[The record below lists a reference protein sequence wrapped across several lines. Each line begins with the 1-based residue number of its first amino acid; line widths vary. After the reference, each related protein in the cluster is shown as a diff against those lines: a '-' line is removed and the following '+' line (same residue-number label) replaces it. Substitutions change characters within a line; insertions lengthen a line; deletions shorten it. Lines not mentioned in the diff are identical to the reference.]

1 MMFLKRFYTCLL
13 LFVTV
18 NACAQNTDSVF
29 QNVLSFN
36 NSAIDS
42 GAKIKVHHIIL
53 EGNKKTKSYI
63 LLREI
68 QFKEGD
74 SLPFSQ
80 IKNQLK
86 LVRQQLYN
94 TTLFN
99 EVSVAPIMISI
110 SEMNVLVTVKERWYL
125 YPIPQFQLADR
136 NLNEWL
142 VKQHAD
148 LSRISY
154 GIKFVDHNLTGR
166 RDVLRISALNG
177 YTKNL
182 SFSYTQPFTNKD
194 LTNGFNF
201 GAGYAQS
208 KEIAYS
214 TSSNNKLQFLKT
226 NNYIRNNYFINAGYS
241 IRKAIKVRHL
251 FNIIYTKTSVS
262 DSVVSPLYNPDYFK
276 NSATSKSFADINYT
290 YQYTDVNNII
300 YPLKGVTALLILSK
314 RGFGFTGGIN
324 MFSVEGA
331 YNTYHDLSRNWYGSL
346 QFSGKIKLP
355 FNQPYFNQKA
365 IGYGENYLRGLEYYV
380 IDGAAY
386 GIIKSTLKKKLV
398 SFSIPFP
405 LPSTY
410 VSKIPFTIFAKTF
423 ADLGYAYNKSAYET
437 TLNNKLLYTTGVG
450 IDIITLYDIHFK
462 VEYSFNQLG
471 KNGLFLHPQ
480 GGFY

>member
-1 MMFLKRFYTCLL
+1 MKFVKRFFVCLL
-13 LFVTV
+13 LSKTV
-18 NACAQNTDSVF
+18 NIHAQNADSVF
-29 QNVLSFN
+29 KNVLAYN
-36 NSAIDS
+36 NSS
-42 GAKIKVHHIIL
+42 VVSEAKIKINKIII
-53 EGNKKTKSYI
+53 EGNKKTNAYI

-99 EVSVAPIMISI
+99 EISVSPIMISI
-110 SEMNVLVTVKERWYL
+110 SEINVLVSVKERWYL
-125 YPIPQFQLADR
+125 YPFPQFQLGDR

-142 VKQHAD
+142 VKQHGD
-148 LSRISY
+148 ISRVSY
-154 GIKFVDHNLTGR
+154 GVKFVHHNLTGR
-166 RDVLRISALNG
+166 RDVLRITALNG

-182 SFSYTQPFTNKD
+182 SFSYTQPFSNKD
-194 LTNGFNF
+194 LTSGFNF

-214 TSSNNKLQFLKT
+214 TSSLNKLQFLKT
-226 NNYIRNNYFINAGYS
+226 NNYVRNNYFINAGYS
-241 IRKAIKVRHL
+241 IRKAIKARHL
-251 FNIIYTKTSVS
+251 FNIIYNKTSVS

-276 NSATSKSFADINYT
+276 NSVTSKSFADINYT

-331 YNTYHDLSRNWYGSL
+331 YNTYHDLSRNWFGSL

-380 IDGAAY
+380 IDGAVY

-398 SFSIPFP
+398 SFSIPFSIKSSY
-405 LPSTY
+405 LSR
-410 VSKIPFTIFAKTF
+410 IPFTIYAKTF

-437 TLNNKLLYTTGVG
+437 ALNNKLLYTTGVG
-450 IDIITLYDIHFK
+450 VDIITLYDIHFK

-480 GGFY
+480 GGF

>member
-1 MMFLKRFYTCLL
+1 MMFLKNFYTCLL
-13 LFVTV
+13 LLFFVNV
-18 NACAQNTDSVF
+18 CAQNSDSLIL
-29 QNVLSFN
+29 NGSSFN
-36 NSAIDS
+36 NFLLDS
-42 GAKIKVHHIIL
+42 GEKIKVHQIIL
-53 EGNKKTKSYI
+53 KGNKKTKSYI

-74 SLPFSQ
+74 SLPISQ
-80 IKNQLK
+80 LKNNLK

-99 EVSVAPIMISI
+99 EISVEPIMISV
-110 SEMNVLVTVKERWYL
+110 SEINVLVTVKERWYL
-125 YPIPQFQLADR
+125 YPIPQFQLGDR

-142 VKQHAD
+142 VKQHGD
-148 LSRISY
+148 LSRVSY
-154 GIKFVDHNLTGR
+154 GIKFVNHNLSGR
-166 RDVLRISALNG
+166 RDVLRITALNG

-182 SFSYTQPFTNKD
+182 SFSYTQPFTNKA

-226 NNYIRNNYFINAGYS
+226 NNYIRNNYYINAGYS

-262 DSVVSPLYNPDYFK
+262 DSVVSLLYNPDYFK
-276 NSATSKSFADINYT
+276 NSATSKSFADLSYT
-290 YQYTDVNNII
+290 YQYTAVNNII
-300 YPLKGVTALLILSK
+300 YPLKGLTALLIISK
-314 RGFGFTGGIN
+314 RGFGFTEGIN
-324 MFSVEGA
+324 MFSIEGA
-331 YNTYHDLSRNWYGSL
+331 YNTYHDFSRNWYGSL

-386 GIIKSTLKKKLV
+386 GIIKSTVKKKIA

-405 LPSTY
+405 
-410 VSKIPFTIFAKTF
+410 VSSAYLSKVPFTIFAKTF

-437 TLNNKLLYTTGVG
+437 ALNNKLLYTAGVG

-480 GGFY
+480 GGF